1 MEAAEL
7 IARSRILDQVS
18 EPRTRVDACP
28 GALQVH
34 QAADGGLARVRLP
47 GGMVL
52 PAQLDVLA
60 DAAEQLADGALEL
73 TSRGNV
79 QLRAL
84 PAGAELELAERLA
97 DAGLLPSVTH
107 ETARN
112 LVASPLSGRRGGLV
126 DVRPLVTGFDA
137 AMLADPALA
146 SLPGRFLASF
156 DDGSG
161 DVTPLGADVGLHAVD
176 QDTLALVL
184 VGADSGLRTTAA
196 DAVDRLIRAARAF
209 GEIRGP
215 AWRLAE
221 VPDGVTQV
229 RDALGAAVARPVDL
243 AGQPQ
248 APVGWLTQDDGLVSI
263 GAVVPLGRLDA
274 LTARFLAAVQ
284 RPLVV
289 TPWRGIV
296 VADLTEDVADSLLRV
311 VAPRGLVF
319 DAGSP
324 WATVTACA
332 GRPGCAKS
340 LADVRADA
348 AVAVADG
355 TLPAGQVHFA
365 GCERRCGRPKGD
377 VTDVVATPAGYR
389 VG

>member
-1 MEAAEL
+1 M
-7 IARSRILDQVS
+7 S
-18 EPRTRVDACP
+18 ETRTRVDACP

-47 GGMVL
+47 GGML
-52 PAQLDVLA
+52 TPAQLEVLA

-84 PAGAELELAERLA
+84 PAGAELELAVHLA

-137 AMLADPALA
+137 GMVADPALA
-146 SLPGRFLASF
+146 ALPGRFLASF

-161 DVTPLGADVGLHAVD
+161 DVTALGADVGLHAVNEH
-176 QDTLALVL
+176 TLALVL
-184 VGADSGLRTTAA
+184 AGADSGLRTTAA
-196 DAVDRLIRAARAF
+196 DAVDLLVSAARGFQAV
-209 GEIRGP
+209 RDQ

-221 VPDGVTQV
+221 VPDGVAQV
-229 RDALGAAVARPVDL
+229 REALGRSVVDPVEL
-243 AGQPQ
+243 PGSPEP
-248 APVGWLTQDDGLVSI
+248 PVGWLAQDDDLVSL

-274 LTARFLAAVQ
+274 MTARFLAAVE

-296 VADLTEDVADSLLRV
+296 VADLTEDVADALLRMV
-311 VAPRGLVF
+311 TPRGLVF

-324 WATVTACA
+324 WARVTACA

-348 AVAVADG
+348 AVAVTDT

-365 GCERRCGRPKGD
+365 GCERRCGRPKGQ
-377 VTDVVATPAGYR
+377 VVDVVATPAGYR